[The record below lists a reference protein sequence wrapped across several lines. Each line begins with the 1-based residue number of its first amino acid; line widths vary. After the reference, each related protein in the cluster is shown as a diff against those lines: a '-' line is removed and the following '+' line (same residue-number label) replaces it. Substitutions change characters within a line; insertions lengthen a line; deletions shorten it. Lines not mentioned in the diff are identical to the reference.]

1 MKGRRIGLP
10 ANLRNLDDDSEQA
23 LAGAVEAFKKAGAT
37 IVDVTLPQS
46 FFQASYDWV
55 PLCAVEAAVAHAETY
70 PKHAGDYGPV
80 LAGLLDTGLK
90 LSGLDLQRL
99 LLRRATLKGELDKLL
114 ASVDLLLLPVMERAV
129 WSLEALAAGGREVEA
144 VAGRL
149 RGRQLRRAVQQLRT
163 SLAPALYGEGEQTLA
178 AAAVQALE
186 QHRKLLVCSDAAAGA
201 LLESRLENLPGAEKV
216 FDFGAMSYANT
227 ALTARLSRKLRKA
240 PQAEPARTLA
250 RVQVMQK
257 LTGAALTV
265 GCVELPQSRL
275 LLVGGKKG
283 CWLRCLASDENPG
296 LWLLDMLRRAACGL
310 PQAGGT
316 NWQPYGRAVPDAALT
331 PASLTAEQSASP
343 RPKRRRLGK
352 ALVVLLLLA
361 LAALAAGWYYTGGDL
376 AALPQ
381 KLQSLGAESLPHAGA
396 KLV

>member
-1 MKGRRIGLP
+1 MTNKEERP
-10 ANLRNLDDDSEQA
+10 AGCVLRLFGAPEQTVQK
-23 LAGAVEAFKKAGAT
+23 AVEA
-37 IVDVTLPQS
+37 LPDTWQGTVHCRS
-46 FFQASYDWV
+46 RG
-55 PLCAVEAAVAHAETY
+55 AETLV
-70 PKHAGDYGPV
+70 A
-80 LAGLLDTGLK
+80 
-90 LSGLDLQRL
+90 LQSS
-99 LLRRATLKGELDKLL
+99 T
-114 ASVDLLLLPVMERAV
+114 PQ
-129 WSLEALAAGGREVEA
+129 
-144 VAGRL
+144 
-149 RGRQLRRAVQQLRT
+149 QLHRAVQLLRT

-186 QHRKLLVCSDAAAGA
+186 QHRKLLVCSDTAAGA
-201 LLESRLENLPGAEKV
+201 LLETRLENLPGAEKV

-316 NWQPYGRAVPDAALT
+316 SWQPYGRAVPDATLT
-331 PASLTAEQSASP
+331 PAAHAAAPEASP
-343 RPKRRRLGK
+343 AGQGADGAFAVGTGSAGCGLVLYRRRPCRPAPKAAKPWRRKPAPRRGK
-352 ALVVLLLLA
+352 AGVS
-361 LAALAAGWYYTGGDL
+361 AALAL
-376 AALPQ
+376 
-381 KLQSLGAESLPHAGA
+381 SLSIEKKPSPEGS
-396 KLV
+396 

>member
-1 MKGRRIGLP
+1 MTKEEKCP
-10 ANLRNLDDDSEQA
+10 AGCVLRLFGAPEQTVQK
-23 LAGAVEAFKKAGAT
+23 AVEALPDTWQGTVHCRTRGA
-37 IVDVTLPQS
+37 
-46 FFQASYDWV
+46 
-55 PLCAVEAAVAHAETY
+55 
-70 PKHAGDYGPV
+70 
-80 LAGLLDTGLK
+80 
-90 LSGLDLQRL
+90 
-99 LLRRATLKGELDKLL
+99 
-114 ASVDLLLLPVMERAV
+114 
-129 WSLEALAAGGREVEA
+129 EAL
-144 VAGRL
+144 VAL
-149 RGRQLRRAVQQLRT
+149 QSSTPQQLRRAVQLLRT

-201 LLESRLENLPGAEKV
+201 LLETRLENLPGAEKV
-216 FDFGAMSYANT
+216 FDFGAMSYANA
-227 ALTARLSRKLRKA
+227 ALNARLSRKLRKA

-250 RVQVMQK
+250 RVQAMQR
-257 LTGAALTV
+257 LTGAALAV
-265 GCVELPQSRL
+265 GCVELPHSRL

-283 CWLRCLASDENPG
+283 CWLRCVSPDENPG

-316 NWQPYGRAVPDAALT
+316 SWQLYGRPIPDTALMPAALT
-331 PASLTAEQSASP
+331 AVPLVPP

-352 ALVVLLLLA
+352 ALAVLLLLA

-396 KLV
+396 RLI

>member
-1 MKGRRIGLP
+1 MTKEEKHP
-10 ANLRNLDDDSEQA
+10 AGCVLRLFGVPEQTVQK
-23 LAGAVEAFKKAGAT
+23 AVE
-37 IVDVTLPQS
+37 TLPDTWQGT
-46 FFQASYDWV
+46 V
-55 PLCAVEAAVAHAETY
+55 HCRTRGAETLV
-70 PKHAGDYGPV
+70 A
-80 LAGLLDTGLK
+80 
-90 LSGLDLQRL
+90 LQSS
-99 LLRRATLKGELDKLL
+99 T
-114 ASVDLLLLPVMERAV
+114 PQ
-129 WSLEALAAGGREVEA
+129 
-144 VAGRL
+144 
-149 RGRQLRRAVQQLRT
+149 QLHRAVQQLRT

-201 LLESRLENLPGAEKV
+201 LLETRLENLPGAEKV
-216 FDFGAMSYANT
+216 FDFGAMSYANA
-227 ALTARLSRKLRKA
+227 ALNARLSRKLRKA

-250 RVQVMQK
+250 RVQAMQRM
-257 LTGAALTV
+257 TGAALV
-265 GCVELPQSRL
+265 AGCAELPQSRL

-316 NWQPYGRAVPDAALT
+316 CWQPYGRTVPDTALT
-331 PASLTAEQSASP
+331 PAVLAAAPPTP
-343 RPKRRRLGK
+343 PNPKHHRLGK

-396 KLV
+396 RLV

>member
-1 MKGRRIGLP
+1 MTNKEERP
-10 ANLRNLDDDSEQA
+10 AGCVLRLFGAPEQTVQK
-23 LAGAVEAFKKAGAT
+23 AVEA
-37 IVDVTLPQS
+37 LPDTWQGTVHCRS
-46 FFQASYDWV
+46 RG
-55 PLCAVEAAVAHAETY
+55 AETLV
-70 PKHAGDYGPV
+70 A
-80 LAGLLDTGLK
+80 
-90 LSGLDLQRL
+90 LQSS
-99 LLRRATLKGELDKLL
+99 T
-114 ASVDLLLLPVMERAV
+114 PQ
-129 WSLEALAAGGREVEA
+129 
-144 VAGRL
+144 
-149 RGRQLRRAVQQLRT
+149 QLHRAVQLLRT

-186 QHRKLLVCSDAAAGA
+186 QHRKLLVCSDAAAGM
-201 LLESRLENLPGAEKV
+201 LLESRLENLSGAEKV

-250 RVQVMQK
+250 RVQAMQRM
-257 LTGAALTV
+257 TSAALV
-265 GCVELPQSRL
+265 AGCAELPQSRL
-275 LLVGGKKG
+275 LLVGVKKG
-283 CWLRCLASDENPG
+283 CWLRCLASDENLG

-331 PASLTAEQSASP
+331 PASLAAAPPAPP
-343 RPKRRRLGK
+343 RPKRYRLGRV
-352 ALVVLLLLA
+352 LTVLLLLA

>member
-1 MKGRRIGLP
+1 MTKEEKCP
-10 ANLRNLDDDSEQA
+10 AGCVLRLFGAPEQTVQK
-23 LAGAVEAFKKAGAT
+23 AVEA
-37 IVDVTLPQS
+37 LPDTWQGTVHCRS
-46 FFQASYDWV
+46 RG
-55 PLCAVEAAVAHAETY
+55 AETLV
-70 PKHAGDYGPV
+70 A
-80 LAGLLDTGLK
+80 
-90 LSGLDLQRL
+90 LQSS
-99 LLRRATLKGELDKLL
+99 T
-114 ASVDLLLLPVMERAV
+114 PQ
-129 WSLEALAAGGREVEA
+129 
-144 VAGRL
+144 
-149 RGRQLRRAVQQLRT
+149 QLHRAVQQLRT

-186 QHRKLLVCSDAAAGA
+186 QHRKLLVCSDAAGM
-201 LLESRLENLPGAEKV
+201 LLESRLENLSGAEKV

-250 RVQVMQK
+250 RVQAMQRM
-257 LTGAALTV
+257 TSAALV
-265 GCVELPQSRL
+265 AGCAELPQSRL

-283 CWLRCLASDENPG
+283 CWLRCVPPDENLG

-331 PASLTAEQSASP
+331 PAALAAEQSASP
-343 RPKRRRLGK
+343 RPKHHRLGK

>member
-1 MKGRRIGLP
+1 MTNKEERP
-10 ANLRNLDDDSEQA
+10 AGCVLRLFGAPEQTVQK
-23 LAGAVEAFKKAGAT
+23 AVEA
-37 IVDVTLPQS
+37 LPDTWQGTVHCRS
-46 FFQASYDWV
+46 RG
-55 PLCAVEAAVAHAETY
+55 AETLV
-70 PKHAGDYGPV
+70 A
-80 LAGLLDTGLK
+80 
-90 LSGLDLQRL
+90 LQSS
-99 LLRRATLKGELDKLL
+99 T
-114 ASVDLLLLPVMERAV
+114 PQ
-129 WSLEALAAGGREVEA
+129 
-144 VAGRL
+144 
-149 RGRQLRRAVQQLRT
+149 QLHRAVQQLRT

-186 QHRKLLVCSDAAAGA
+186 QHRKLLVCSDAAAGM
-201 LLESRLENLPGAEKV
+201 LLESRLENLSGAEKV

-250 RVQVMQK
+250 RVQAMQRM
-257 LTGAALTV
+257 TSAALV
-265 GCVELPQSRL
+265 AGCAELPQSRL
-275 LLVGGKKG
+275 LLVGVKKG

-296 LWLLDMLRRAACGL
+296 LWLLDLLRRAACGL

-331 PASLTAEQSASP
+331 PAALAAAPPAPP
-343 RPKRRRLGK
+343 RPKHHRLGK

>member
-1 MKGRRIGLP
+1 MTKEEKCP
-10 ANLRNLDDDSEQA
+10 AGCVLRLFGAPEQTVQK
-23 LAGAVEAFKKAGAT
+23 AVEA
-37 IVDVTLPQS
+37 LPDTWQGT
-46 FFQASYDWV
+46 V
-55 PLCAVEAAVAHAETY
+55 HCRTRGAETLV
-70 PKHAGDYGPV
+70 A
-80 LAGLLDTGLK
+80 
-90 LSGLDLQRL
+90 LQSS
-99 LLRRATLKGELDKLL
+99 T
-114 ASVDLLLLPVMERAV
+114 PQ
-129 WSLEALAAGGREVEA
+129 
-144 VAGRL
+144 
-149 RGRQLRRAVQQLRT
+149 QLHRAVQQLRT

-201 LLESRLENLPGAEKV
+201 LLETRLENLPGAEKV
-216 FDFGAMSYANT
+216 FDFGAMSYANA

-250 RVQVMQK
+250 RVQAMQRM
-257 LTGAALTV
+257 TSAALV
-265 GCVELPQSRL
+265 AGCAELPQSRL

-296 LWLLDMLRRAACGL
+296 LWLLDLLRRAACGL

-316 NWQPYGRAVPDAALT
+316 NWQPYGRTVPDAALT
-331 PASLTAEQSASP
+331 PAAIAAAPPAPP
-343 RPKRRRLGK
+343 RPKRHRLGK

-396 KLV
+396 RLV

>member
-1 MKGRRIGLP
+1 MTKEEKCP
-10 ANLRNLDDDSEQA
+10 AGCVLRLFGAPEQTVQK
-23 LAGAVEAFKKAGAT
+23 AVEA
-37 IVDVTLPQS
+37 LPDTWQGTVHCRS
-46 FFQASYDWV
+46 RG
-55 PLCAVEAAVAHAETY
+55 AETLV
-70 PKHAGDYGPV
+70 A
-80 LAGLLDTGLK
+80 LQCDTT
-90 LSGLDLQRL
+90 Q
-99 LLRRATLKGELDKLL
+99 
-114 ASVDLLLLPVMERAV
+114 
-129 WSLEALAAGGREVEA
+129 
-144 VAGRL
+144 
-149 RGRQLRRAVQQLRT
+149 QLHRAVQLLRT

-178 AAAVQALE
+178 AAAVQAME
-186 QHRKLLVCSDAAAGA
+186 QHRKLLVCSDAAAGM

-227 ALTARLSRKLRKA
+227 ALTTRLSRKLRKS

-250 RVQVMQK
+250 RVQAMQRM
-257 LTGAALTV
+257 TSAALV
-265 GCVELPQSRL
+265 AGCAELPQSRL

-283 CWLRCLASDENPG
+283 CWLRCVAPDENLG
-296 LWLLDMLRRAACGL
+296 LWLLDLLRRAACGL

-316 NWQPYGRAVPDAALT
+316 SWQLYGRAVPDAALT
-331 PASLTAEQSASP
+331 PASLAAAPPAPP
-343 RPKRRRLGK
+343 RPKRHRLGK

>member
-1 MKGRRIGLP
+1 MTKEEKCP
-10 ANLRNLDDDSEQA
+10 AGCVLRLFGAPEQTVQK
-23 LAGAVEAFKKAGAT
+23 AVEA
-37 IVDVTLPQS
+37 LPDTWQGTVHCRS
-46 FFQASYDWV
+46 RG
-55 PLCAVEAAVAHAETY
+55 AETLV
-70 PKHAGDYGPV
+70 A
-80 LAGLLDTGLK
+80 
-90 LSGLDLQRL
+90 LQSS
-99 LLRRATLKGELDKLL
+99 T
-114 ASVDLLLLPVMERAV
+114 PQ
-129 WSLEALAAGGREVEA
+129 
-144 VAGRL
+144 
-149 RGRQLRRAVQQLRT
+149 QLHRAVQQLRT

-186 QHRKLLVCSDAAAGA
+186 QHRKLLVCSDAAAGM

-216 FDFGAMSYANT
+216 FDFGTMSYANT
-227 ALTARLSRKLRKA
+227 ALTARISRKLRKA

-250 RVQVMQK
+250 RVQAMQRM
-257 LTGAALTV
+257 TSAALV
-265 GCVELPQSRL
+265 AGCAELPQSRL
-275 LLVGGKKG
+275 LLVGVKKG
-283 CWLRCLASDENPG
+283 CWLRCLASDENLG

-331 PASLTAEQSASP
+331 PAALAAEQSASP
-343 RPKRRRLGK
+343 RPKHHRLGK

>member
-1 MKGRRIGLP
+1 MSKEEKRP
-10 ANLRNLDDDSEQA
+10 AGCVLRLFGAPEQT
-23 LAGAVEAFKKAGAT
+23 VQK
-37 IVDVTLPQS
+37 
-46 FFQASYDWV
+46 
-55 PLCAVEAAVAHAETY
+55 AVAALQDNWQGTVHCRTRGAEMLV
-70 PKHAGDYGPV
+70 A
-80 LAGLLDTGLK
+80 LQSDTAQQLH
-90 LSGLDLQRL
+90 
-99 LLRRATLKGELDKLL
+99 RAI
-114 ASVDLLLLPVMERAV
+114 
-129 WSLEALAAGGREVEA
+129 
-144 VAGRL
+144 
-149 RGRQLRRAVQQLRT
+149 QLLRT

-201 LLESRLENLPGAEKV
+201 LLETRLENLPGAEKV
-216 FDFGAMSYANT
+216 FDFGTMSYADA

-250 RVQVMQK
+250 RVQAVQR
-257 LTGAALTV
+257 LTGAAMAV

-283 CWLRCLASDENPG
+283 CWLRCVPPDENPG

-316 NWQPYGRAVPDAALT
+316 SWQPYGRAVPDAALT
-331 PASLTAEQSASP
+331 PAALAAAPPAPP
-343 RPKRRRLGK
+343 RPKRHRLGK
-352 ALVVLLLLA
+352 VLGLLLLLV
-361 LAALAAGWYYTGGDL
+361 LAALAAGWYYTDGNL

-381 KLQSLGAESLPHAGA
+381 KLQSLGANSLPHAGA

>member
-1 MKGRRIGLP
+1 MTKEEKCP
-10 ANLRNLDDDSEQA
+10 AGCVLRLFGAPEQT
-23 LAGAVEAFKKAGAT
+23 VQK
-37 IVDVTLPQS
+37 
-46 FFQASYDWV
+46 
-55 PLCAVEAAVAHAETY
+55 AVAALPDTWQGTVHCRSRGAETLV
-70 PKHAGDYGPV
+70 A
-80 LAGLLDTGLK
+80 
-90 LSGLDLQRL
+90 LQSS
-99 LLRRATLKGELDKLL
+99 T
-114 ASVDLLLLPVMERAV
+114 PQ
-129 WSLEALAAGGREVEA
+129 
-144 VAGRL
+144 
-149 RGRQLRRAVQQLRT
+149 QLHRAVQLLRT

-186 QHRKLLVCSDAAAGA
+186 QHRKLLVCSDTAAGA
-201 LLESRLENLPGAEKV
+201 LLETRLENLPGAEKV
-216 FDFGAMSYANT
+216 FDFG
-227 ALTARLSRKLRKA
+227 RKLRKA

-316 NWQPYGRAVPDAALT
+316 SWQPYGKAVPDAALT
-331 PASLTAEQSASP
+331 PASLAAAPPAPP

-396 KLV
+396 RLV